1 MELAV
6 NELKIQAKKHLKHL
20 KADDQDFAL
29 FQKKHKLTLDGSDEL
44 QLKHVLLASARE
56 LGFASWQQLVNV
68 FSGQSSTEQL
78 DMGTLF
84 YPRGCHGLTNEW
96 FASYHEAQQVL
107 AKDSENKWLLPYK
120 TQFMVVTRDYMAAFN
135 LPLDAI
141 NWLNDVKRDMAGCYN
156 TDLWDKIVVS
166 ILRHRQ

>member
-6 NELKIQAKKHLKHL
+6 NELKIQAKKRLKHL
-20 KADDQDFAL
+20 RCDNQEFAL
-29 FQKKHKLTLDGSDEL
+29 FQKKHKLTLDGNDEL

-56 LGFASWQQLVNV
+56 LGFASWQLLVNV
-68 FSGQSSTEQL
+68 LSGQSTAEQL

-107 AKDSENKWLLPYK
+107 AQDSENKWLLPYK
-120 TQFMVVTRDYMAAFN
+120 TQFMVVTRNYMAAFN
-135 LPLDAI
+135 LPLEAI
-141 NWLNDVKRDMAGCYN
+141 NWLDDVKRDMAGCYN
-156 TDLWDKIVVS
+156 SLQWDNIVVS

>member
-6 NELKIQAKKHLKHL
+6 NELKIQAKKRLKYL
-20 KADDQDFAL
+20 KANEQDFAL
-29 FQKKHKLTLDGSDEL
+29 FKEKHKLTLGGSDEL
-44 QLKHVLLASARE
+44 QLKHVLLSSARE

-68 FSGQSSTEQL
+68 LSGQSSTEQL
-78 DMGTLF
+78 DIGTLF

-96 FASYHEAQQVL
+96 FASYREAQQVL
-107 AKDSENKWLLPYK
+107 AQDSENKWLLPYK

-141 NWLNDVKRDMAGCYN
+141 NWLDDVKRDMAGCYN
-156 TDLWDKIVVS
+156 TNLWDKIVVS